1 MLIKKQNKEYI
12 VKNIVLRGE
21 DLKKMAYMVTILFI
35 VCIGTICMVL
45 AKDEDS
51 GNVEFL
57 GEYGW
62 EVTGECVEREKVEIP
77 EVFDE
82 VYNDYNS
89 LQRLAGLDI
98 SDYKGE
104 TAVRYTY
111 IVTNFPTETKEKE
124 IRANVLTVNGQ
135 PIAGDVMT
143 VSLDGFMY
151 SLNYLKIGK

>member
-1 MLIKKQNKEYI
+1 MA
-12 VKNIVLRGE
+12 LRGE
-21 DLKKMAYMVTILFI
+21 VLKKMAYLVTILFI

-51 GNVEFL
+51 VNIEFL

-77 EVFDE
+77 QVFDE

-98 SDYKGE
+98 SDYKGKK
-104 TAVRYTY
+104 AIRYTY
-111 IVTNFPTETKEKE
+111 IVTNFPKDTIEKE
-124 IRANVLTVNGQ
+124 IRANVLTVNGR

>member
-1 MLIKKQNKEYI
+1 MW
-12 VKNIVLRGE
+12 RGE
-21 DLKKMAYMVTILFI
+21 CLKKMVYIVTVLFI
-35 VCIGTICMVL
+35 ICIATICIVL

-51 GNVEFL
+51 GNIEFL

-62 EVTGECVEREKVEIP
+62 EVTGECVEREKVKIP

-82 VYNDYNS
+82 VYNNYNS
-89 LQRLAGLDI
+89 LQKLAGLDI

-104 TAVRYTY
+104 TAIRFTY
-111 IVTNFPTETKEKE
+111 IITNFPDETEEKE
-124 IRANVLTVNGQ
+124 IRANVLTVNGR